1 VLLALKHHTPEI
13 TALEANKQIADL
25 LLGPFRDFS
34 GQLYSRPEVKLEIR
48 DARQFLQATETRFDL
63 INLSLLDSPVS
74 SAGGLHSA
82 TESYLYTT
90 EAFSQYLS
98 HLTDSGVLSVTRWL
112 KLPPRDS
119 LKIMATA
126 MEALRKETLPGGIK
140 RHLLFIRSWRTF
152 TILVSKSPFTPEEI
166 DKATTFSDERSFD
179 LAYYADMP
187 VERANRYDVLKSP
200 DYFEGATALSG
211 PEAEAF
217 FGRYVFDVSATNDDR
232 PYFSHFFRW
241 KTAPT
246 LFRQLRKESL
256 PLVEL
261 GFVFILATLVQAVF
275 AGGLLILLPLACL
288 RWKRRSFGSTGAG
301 PRFSDFLMTGIYF
314 ASIGVAFMF
323 LEMALLPKYTLLL
336 SHPVYSAA
344 LLLGVLLIFA
354 GLGSMSVRRFQA
366 KNPRFLWISVTV
378 IFFWVVFQTTVG
390 DHLFSLAMG
399 KSLGGRVLLAILF
412 LSVLSFFLGWPF
424 PSGLR
429 ILAEKFPNLVPW
441 AWGINGCASVI
452 GAVLGKCLAVS
463 IGFRPLMFT
472 ACFLY
477 LLGLITY
484 HLTFNKRPSLP

>member
-1 VLLALKHHTPEI
+1 
-13 TALEANKQIADL
+13 
-25 LLGPFRDFS
+25 
-34 GQLYSRPEVKLEIR
+34 
-48 DARQFLQATETRFDL
+48 
-63 INLSLLDSPVS
+63 
-74 SAGGLHSA
+74 
-82 TESYLYTT
+82 
-90 EAFSQYLS
+90 
-98 HLTDSGVLSVTRWL
+98 
-112 KLPPRDS
+112 
-119 LKIMATA
+119 
-126 MEALRKETLPGGIK
+126 
-140 RHLLFIRSWRTF
+140 
-152 TILVSKSPFTPEEI
+152 
-166 DKATTFSDERSFD
+166 
-179 LAYYADMP
+179 
-187 VERANRYDVLKSP
+187 
-200 DYFEGATALSG
+200 
-211 PEAEAF
+211 
-217 FGRYVFDVSATNDDR
+217 
-232 PYFSHFFRW
+232 
-241 KTAPT
+241 
-246 LFRQLRKESL
+246 
-256 PLVEL
+256 
-261 GFVFILATLVQAVF
+261 
-275 AGGLLILLPLACL
+275 
-288 RWKRRSFGSTGAG
+288 
-301 PRFSDFLMTGIYF
+301 MTGIYF

-472 ACFLY
+472 ACFLH
-477 LLGLITY
+477 LSGLITY